1 MSTHLIKYKR
11 RGDVLEEFKRKKSY
25 KSWNWKQYTM
35 QHILSFG
42 SVVGPPRNRLRTKVI
57 NMYIHVGC
65 AWISNGGGASVVRI
79 RARSALDYVG
89 QDVTSCTSVISG
101 LASSLAKG
109 HSLPPKVWIS
119 RNSLDYLCINII
131 LEDMIKCLHT
141 FR

>member
-1 MSTHLIKYKR
+1 MI
-11 RGDVLEEFKRKKSY
+11 
-25 KSWNWKQYTM
+25 
-35 QHILSFG
+35 
-42 SVVGPPRNRLRTKVI
+42 TKVI
-57 NMYIHVGC
+57 NMYIVC
-65 AWISNGGGASVVRI
+65 TWIKSGGGGGGWALVVRI
-79 RARSALDYVG
+79 RAHSALDYVG
-89 QDVTSCTSVISG
+89 QDVTSCTSFISG